1 MTTMSDVRA
10 VLDVRS
16 LPCTTRRATIFG
28 TFDALESGQAFEIVN
43 DHDPAPLRG
52 HFDARAD
59 GSYDWTYVEAG
70 PREWRVRIT
79 RG

>member
-1 MTTMSDVRA
+1 M
-10 VLDVRS
+10 
-16 LPCTTRRATIFG
+16 
-28 TFDALESGQAFEIVN
+28 FDALESGQAFEIVN